1 MRKVIVTNNKTVETI
16 SKTNYKGEIYN
27 VSN

>member
-1 MRKVIVTNNKTVETI
+1 MRKVIVTNNKTGETI
-16 SKTNYKGEIYN
+16 AKTNYKGEIYN